1 MGRPSRTGRVM
12 KQYRLT
18 YETKGV
24 RVVDVWVKEELLPEN
39 FDLYDHNKQDE
50 ILYSLQY
57 RAEEVFQDSHS
68 GQCVNVLPVLQ
79 LKAVNN

>member
-1 MGRPSRTGRVM
+1 M

-39 FDLYDHNKQDE
+39 FELYDPNKKDE
-50 ILYSLQY
+50 ILYYLQY
-57 RAEEVFQDSHS
+57 KAE
-68 GQCVNVLPVLQ
+68 
-79 LKAVNN
+79 